1 MKIGM
6 KGRLRASVSAA
17 ACVAAMASWAAT
29 AAAAPKTVPSE
40 LEDITVAAER
50 RPTTVKDSTAT
61 VSVKSGEALEQK
73 SVTRP
78 ADLVADEPGVSVG
91 NQPARAGAGNY
102 TIRGIGDNRVLLL
115 EDGVRVPDY
124 PVTQKGPG
132 LYTRDVVDFENM
144 KQVEIVRGPASAL
157 HGSDALGGVV
167 SFVTKD
173 PEDFLKLVGKDWY
186 LGLKAAWDGAD
197 NSLSETTTVA
207 GRKGPW
213 SAMISYTRR
222 DGEELRSTSSLPV
235 NPQTHQ
241 RNDVLAKLVYETPDA
256 GRIRATFEI
265 FDKTDRASILSD
277 LSASVLSSKT
287 VDTTRRTRAGLDW
300 TRQLDSSFA
309 DEFSAKLYW
318 TGLDRRERNPQD
330 RLSALGAAR
339 QRNTVNDYEQSI
351 FGGDL
356 QFSAKRDWAGLSHDL
371 VWGVSGTHTSTS
383 RLRDRWE
390 IDPAT
395 GVVTRTIGGDTY
407 PNKLFPDTGTTQAAA
422 FVQDT
427 VRWGAL
433 RVIPALRLDYYRLD
447 PKADALLAAAT
458 PVHAQTEVALS
469 PKLGASFDLN
479 DTWRLTAQYAR
490 GFRAPPYDNANFAYS
505 NPLYGYEI
513 LPNGNLKPETSDGFE
528 AGVRA
533 GFADGSSL
541 QLTGFY
547 NLYTDFID
555 TKLVGFSS
563 TGLMQFQYAN
573 LSRAVIWGAE
583 AKGEWKVA
591 PKWTVKG
598 ALAYAQGEDRDTKK
612 PLDSVDPLTGTLG
625 VAFAPTEEW
634 RFEGRM
640 KAASGK
646 TRVSDDATVFKPG
659 GWATFDAFATYEVKP
674 RFTVNAGVFNIFD
687 KSYFSAQDVAGLA
700 AANPLLETY
709 RATGRTFAVNATVRF

>member
-1 MKIGM
+1 MTHRKKRGAV
-6 KGRLRASVSAA
+6 ASVAIVTVAA
-17 ACVAAMASWAAT
+17 ALTAAAT
-29 AAAAPKTVPSE
+29 AAVAAPKNEPSE
-40 LEDITVAAER
+40 LDDITVSAER
-50 RPTTVKDSTAT
+50 RPTAVKDSTAT

-73 SVTRP
+73 AVTRP

-132 LYTRDVVDFENM
+132 LYTRDVIDFENL

-173 PEDFLKLVGKDWY
+173 PEDFLKLMGKDWY
-186 LGLKAAWDGAD
+186 LGLKAAYDSAD
-197 NSLSETTTVA
+197 KSIAETTTVA
-207 GRKGPW
+207 GRKGAW
-213 SAMISYTRR
+213 SAMLSYTRR
-222 DGEELRSTSSLPV
+222 DGEELQSTSALPV
-235 NPQTHQ
+235 NPQIHQ
-241 RNDVLAKLVYETPDA
+241 RNDILGKLVYETADI
-256 GRIRATFEI
+256 GRIRATFEL
-265 FDKTDRASILSD
+265 FDKTDHARMLSD
-277 LSASVLSSKT
+277 LSASVVSSRT
-287 VDTTRRTRAGLDW
+287 NDTTQRARASLDW
-300 TRQLDSSFA
+300 TRQLDGPFA
-309 DEFSAKLYW
+309 DEFAAKIYW
-318 TGLDRRERNPQD
+318 TAIDRRERNPQD
-330 RLSALGAAR
+330 RLSGGNPRLR
-339 QRNTVNDYEQSI
+339 MTTNDYEQSI

-356 QFSAKRDWAGLSHDL
+356 QFSAKRDWWGATHDL
-371 VWGVSGTHTSTS
+371 TWGATASHTATS

-390 IDPAT
+390 YDPAT
-395 GVVTRTIGGDTY
+395 GVTTRFIGGDTY
-407 PNKLFPDTGTTQAAA
+407 PNKLFPDTGTTQMAA
-422 FVQDT
+422 FVQDSI
-427 VRWGAL
+427 RWGAFRL
-433 RVIPALRLDYYRLD
+433 IPALRFDYYHLE
-447 PKADALLAAAT
+447 PHADALLAAST
-458 PVHAQTEVALS
+458 PVHAQTELALS
-469 PKLGASFDLN
+469 PKLGASWDLN

-547 NLYTDFID
+547 NLYSDFID
-555 TKLVGFSS
+555 TRLVGFSS
-563 TGLMQFQYAN
+563 GGLMQFQYAN

-591 PKWTVKG
+591 LKWTVKG
-598 ALAYAQGEDRDTKK
+598 ALAYARGEDRDTGK

-625 VAFAPTEEW
+625 VAFAATDEW

-640 KAASGK
+640 KAAAAK
-646 TRVSDDATVFKPG
+646 TRVSDDTTVFKPG

-687 KSYFSAQDVAGLA
+687 KSYFSAQDVAGVLA
-700 AANPLLETY
+700 SNPLLETY